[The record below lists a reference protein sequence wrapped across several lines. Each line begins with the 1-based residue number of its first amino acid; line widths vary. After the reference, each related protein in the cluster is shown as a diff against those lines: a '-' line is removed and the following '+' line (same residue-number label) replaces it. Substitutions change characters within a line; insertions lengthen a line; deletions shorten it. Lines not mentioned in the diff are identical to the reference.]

1 MGKIYEE
8 NSVPSIKVTFYILKD
23 QIQLKPNFG
32 LLLQIRNKIVKVLER
47 IFELLLHS
55 RNIMCLEFIMC
66 LQVQACMVT
75 SLAKSDTINANSN
88 TDSYILI

>member
-23 QIQLKPNFG
+23 QIELKPNFG
-32 LLLQIRNKIVKVLER
+32 LLLQIRNKIVKMLER

-55 RNIMCLEFIMC
+55 RNIMC

-75 SLAKSDTINANSN
+75 SLAKSDTFNANSN
-88 TDSYILI
+88 PDSYILI

>member
-23 QIQLKPNFG
+23 QIELKPNFG
-32 LLLQIRNKIVKVLER
+32 LLLQTRNEIVKMLER

-55 RNIMCLEFIMC
+55 RNIMC

-75 SLAKSDTINANSN
+75 SLAKSDTFNANSN